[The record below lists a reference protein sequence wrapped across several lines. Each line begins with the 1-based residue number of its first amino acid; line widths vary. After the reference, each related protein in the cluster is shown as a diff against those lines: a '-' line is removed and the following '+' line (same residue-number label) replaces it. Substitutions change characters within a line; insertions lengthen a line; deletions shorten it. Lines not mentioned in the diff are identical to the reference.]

1 MIITSLI
8 RLYGIK
14 EERQLIA
21 WIVFIIILLI
31 LPTNSKHKNRS
42 VKTPV
47 CYGRIAAKKPE
58 SNNSELIR
66 ALQDQ
71 LQATTELGLQFD
83 KSADNIHNHTLA
95 ARKELTKAVQSK
107 KRVKE
112 LEKQASENNIL
123 KAARLRKSAMDMYC
137 KAASIQARIDKL
149 QSSGT

>member
-1 MIITSLI
+1 M
-8 RLYGIK
+8 
-14 EERQLIA
+14 IA

-47 CYGRIAAKKPE
+47 CYGSKSAAKKPTI
-58 SNNSELIR
+58 NNSELIR

-107 KRVKE
+107 KRIKE

>member
-1 MIITSLI
+1 ML
-8 RLYGIK
+8 
-14 EERQLIA
+14 A
-21 WIVFIIILLI
+21 WIVFIFLLLV
-31 LPTNSKHKNRS
+31 LPTNSKPKNRS

-47 CYGRIAAKKPE
+47 YYGRIATKKPE
-58 SNNSELIR
+58 SNNSELVR

-123 KAARLRKSAMDMYC
+123 KAAQLRKSAMDMYC

>member
-1 MIITSLI
+1 M
-8 RLYGIK
+8 
-14 EERQLIA
+14 IA

-47 CYGRIAAKKPE
+47 CYRQGRNKPKTD
-58 SNNSELIR
+58 NSELIR
-66 ALQDQ
+66 TLYDQ
-71 LQATTELGLQFD
+71 LQATTELALQYD
-83 KSADNIHNHTLA
+83 KSADNIHKHTLD
-95 ARKELTKAVQSK
+95 ARQQLTKAVQSK

-149 QSSGT
+149 QPSGQ